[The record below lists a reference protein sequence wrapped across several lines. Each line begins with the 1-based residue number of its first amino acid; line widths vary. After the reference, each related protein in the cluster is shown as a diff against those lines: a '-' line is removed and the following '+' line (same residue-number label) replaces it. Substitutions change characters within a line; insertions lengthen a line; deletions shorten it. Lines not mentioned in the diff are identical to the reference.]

1 MAPSGRTASSPV
13 TAPAMSTYPQRGS
26 AGATVCAAVAI
37 VTSSK
42 MPQPRHCRMFSTVG
56 R

>member
-1 MAPSGRTASSPV
+1 MKPSGRTVSSAV
-13 TAPAMSTYPQRGS
+13 ITPAMRMYAHRGS

-42 MPQPRHCRMFSTVG
+42 IPQPRHCRMLSAVG